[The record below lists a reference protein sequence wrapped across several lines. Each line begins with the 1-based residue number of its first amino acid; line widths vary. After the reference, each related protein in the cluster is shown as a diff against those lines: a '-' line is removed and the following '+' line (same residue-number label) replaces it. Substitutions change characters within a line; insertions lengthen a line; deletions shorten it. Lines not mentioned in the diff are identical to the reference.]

1 MDIKQRGSVS
11 VPVYAMIGMIHSVRT
26 QDSDEKAVLFQNDT
40 MDPDGQVDVKIE
52 AGDVVVIV
60 YYESN
65 THDFPAGTRQGAPR
79 PLSLLLFLSFQQ
91 HTPQEGA
98 DARECNIQKKG
109 FSLGNKDEPAGTS
122 GTDKLGSESFWRKR
136 RNPLCHVLPGCI

>member
-11 VPVYAMIGMIHSVRT
+11 VPVYAMVGMICSVRT

-40 MDPDGQVDVKIE
+40 MGPDGQVDVKIE

-65 THDFPAGTRQGAPR
+65 THDFSAGTRQGAPR
-79 PLSLLLFLSFQQ
+79 PLSLLFSFCLSNSIRRRRELM
-91 HTPQEGA
+91 QENVTY
-98 DARECNIQKKG
+98 R
-109 FSLGNKDEPAGTS
+109 
-122 GTDKLGSESFWRKR
+122 RKVSHWEIR
-136 RNPLCHVLPGCI
+136 MGL